1 MNIKYKLGEVA
12 KDLNKPNKEVIELLS
27 KYTGEPRKSVS
38 VLSEDE
44 LNYVFEYYTQKNQL
58 QNINDYFT
66 ATSKPPQPKQEKAPA
81 PAKKKPVGEKKEK
94 APEKQSGSQS
104 ASGKKKEEKPAQKPA
119 AKKQPEKP
127 VTTGKEKQ
135 EPKAKFDASR
145 FESVKKRTE
154 AP

>member
-44 LNYVFEYYTQKNQL
+44 LNYVFEYYTQKNQI

-66 ATSKPPQPKQEKAPA
+66 ATSKPPQPKPEKAPA
-81 PAKKKPVGEKKEK
+81 PAKKKPAGEKKERLLK
-94 APEKQSGSQS
+94 NRERLSLLPPKR
-104 ASGKKKEEKPAQKPA
+104 KKKNRLKSLL
-119 AKKQPEKP
+119 
-127 VTTGKEKQ
+127 
-135 EPKAKFDASR
+135 PKSSR
-145 FESVKKRTE
+145 KSR
-154 AP
+154 

>member
-58 QNINDYFT
+58 QNINDYFST
-66 ATSKPPQPKQEKAPA
+66 ATPESYVEGY
-81 PAKKKPVGEKKEK
+81 GENYVKTNVLQDMLMHQLVDN
-94 APEKQSGSQS
+94 ATV
-104 ASGKKKEEKPAQKPA
+104 A
-119 AKKQPEKP
+119 AE
-127 VTTGKEKQ
+127 
-135 EPKAKFDASR
+135 
-145 FESVKKRTE
+145 
-154 AP
+154 

>member
-58 QNINDYFT
+58 ENINDYFT

-81 PAKKKPVGEKKEK
+81 PAKKKPAGEKGEKKEK
-94 APEKQSGSQS
+94 APEMFRSLFLWAVPCPHGGDKRDRT
-104 ASGKKKEEKPAQKPA
+104 ADLLNAI
-119 AKKQPEKP
+119 
-127 VTTGKEKQ
+127 VWIF
-135 EPKAKFDASR
+135 KF
-145 FESVKKRTE
+145 RTYNHTQ
-154 AP
+154 